1 MKMKSLAITA
11 LICCAVALSLTVIAK
26 RQNTTSSPQS
36 EPREIR
42 EQRRAERQ
50 AATERAVDSLVLS
63 HTFQFSPQSM
73 QQELSGAMQMLSNPN
88 FEVGIWD
95 NSADIFI
102 PYIKGMTPPYRHV
115 MLNYTITDLS
125 NYLTEQ
131 TDNGWQVS
139 FTTSLYSANTY
150 TFLFEISP
158 RYGTA
163 TLTIKSPWYESV
175 QYVGTISKF
184 Y

>member
-1 MKMKSLAITA
+1 MKTRSLTISL
-11 LICCAVALSLTVIAK
+11 LIGCAVALSLTVIAK
-26 RQNTTSSPQS
+26 RQNSTTSPQS

-50 AATERAVDSLVLS
+50 AATERAVDSLVMS
-63 HTFQFSPQSM
+63 HTFQFTPQSM
-73 QQELSGAMQMLSNPN
+73 QQEISGNTKMLINPN

-95 NSADIFI
+95 NSADIFL
-102 PYIKGMTPPYRHV
+102 PYIKGMTPPYRQV
-115 MLNYTITDLS
+115 MLNYTVTSLD
-125 NYLTEQ
+125 NFLTEQ
-131 TDNGWQVS
+131 TESGWQVS
-139 FTTSLYSANTY
+139 FTTNLYSANTY

-163 TLTIKSPWYESV
+163 TLTIKSLWYEAV
-175 QYVGTISKF
+175 QYTGTISKF

>member
-1 MKMKSLAITA
+1 MKKRSQAITL
-11 LICCAVALSLTVIAK
+11 LICCAVALSLSVIAK
-26 RQNTTSSPQS
+26 RQTTTPPQS

-73 QQELSGAMQMLSNPN
+73 QQVIAGGMQMLANPN
-88 FEVGIWD
+88 FEVGIWND
-95 NSADIFI
+95 TADIFL
-102 PYIKGMTPPYRHV
+102 PYIKGFTPPYRHV
-115 MLNYTITDLS
+115 MLNYTITALD
-125 NYLTEQ
+125 NFMTER
-131 TDNGWQVS
+131 TDSGWQVS
-139 FTTSLYSANTY
+139 FTTNLYSANTY

-163 TLTIKSPWYESV
+163 TLTIKSPWYEAV
-175 QYVGTISKF
+175 QYTGTISKF